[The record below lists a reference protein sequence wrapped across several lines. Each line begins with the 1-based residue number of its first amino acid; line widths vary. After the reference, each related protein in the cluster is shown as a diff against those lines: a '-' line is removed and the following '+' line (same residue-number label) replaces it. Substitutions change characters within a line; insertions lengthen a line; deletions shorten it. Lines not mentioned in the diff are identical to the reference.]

1 MKSYNFCLNTS
12 VEIYSLFEDCEYM
25 SIATRKERE
34 YKEREQLILR
44 TAFNMLHSEGY
55 IGFTIDK
62 LAKKIEYAKGTVY
75 KHFSCKEDILLKI
88 MIDGFSQRVKF
99 ISRSFSL
106 ELPERALFIAC
117 TVGSRLYNQLN
128 PNLHRLVN
136 IAAVESIWNKV
147 GQELRESHNAMI
159 KRVFTSFDELIQNA
173 VNNGKLELGEH
184 QSSDIYYTILSIV
197 ISYDALGRD
206 MGKSGVHSN
215 FFKCLGNMSLIE
227 NSQKAMSLNLNTY
240 LDGLNWKPLS
250 SEFDYYALEKEVAE
264 TVYADLTE
272 MVKRGESFDYVSTD
286 EL

>member
-1 MKSYNFCLNTS
+1 
-12 VEIYSLFEDCEYM
+12 M

-34 YKEREQLILR
+34 YKEREQLILK
-44 TAFNMLHSEGY
+44 TAFHMLYSEGY

-88 MIDGFSQRVKF
+88 MNDGFSQRVKLL
-99 ISRSFSL
+99 SRSFNL
-106 ELPERALFIAC
+106 DLPERALFVAC
-117 TVGSRLYNQLN
+117 MVGSRLYNELN
-128 PNLHRLVN
+128 PNLHRLIN

-147 GQELRESHNAMI
+147 SQELRESHNALI
-159 KRVFTSFDELIQNA
+159 RNIFTNFDNLIQNA
-173 VNNGKLELGEH
+173 VNNGSLELGEH

-215 FFKCLGNMSLIE
+215 FFKCLGDMSLIE
-227 NSQKAMSLNLNTY
+227 NSQKVMSLNLNTY
-240 LDGLNWKPLS
+240 FDGLNWRPLS

-264 TVYADLTE
+264 TVYFDLTE
-272 MVKRGESFDYVSTD
+272 MVKSGEYFDYVSTD